1 MFEFIKHIYTVIFGR
16 PFFYRLNYAFFY
28 LGLRGM
34 GFLNYEDKNTIDTGE
49 KLFLKRLLVPKRNFI
64 LVDVGANIGGYIKEV
79 LNINPNGSVYGFEPH
94 PKTFA
99 KLEKNIQ
106 DFGCN
111 KIEVFNIGLSAQK
124 EKLYLYD
131 HGHDDGSAHASIH
144 KGVIEEIHSSHS
156 VRYEVEVGTLDDFV
170 ATNNIIRIDLLK
182 VDTEGNE
189 LNVLLGASRSIRAGL
204 IDVIHFEFN
213 EMNVISKTFFKDF
226 WDLLS
231 DYNFYRVLYGGMYR
245 IQSYNALTCEI
256 FAYQNI
262 VAVKK
267 DAAGL
272 FGGRI

>member
-1 MFEFIKHIYTVIFGR
+1 MFEFIKYIYTIIFGR
-16 PFFYRLNYAFFY
+16 PFFYRLNYAFFH

-34 GFLNYEDKNTIDTGE
+34 GFLNYEDKYAIDTGE
-49 KLFLKRLLVPKRNFI
+49 KLFLKGLLVPKKNYI
-64 LVDVGANIGGYIKEV
+64 LVDVGANIGGYINEV

-106 DFGCN
+106 NVRCN
-111 KIEVFNIGLSAQK
+111 RVAVFNIGLSARK

-156 VRYEVEVGTLDDFV
+156 VRYEVEVTTLDDFV
-170 ATNNIIRIDLLK
+170 VSNNIGRIDLLK

-189 LNVLLGASRSIRAGL
+189 LNVLIGASRSIRAGL

-231 DYNFYRVLYGGMYR
+231 DYNFYRVLYGGLYK

-267 DAAGL
+267 DPAGL
-272 FGGRI
+272 FGGQI